1 MSFSSMELIDRHL
14 NYNPCL
20 TLQARLAE
28 STSCGEWQL
37 LQLVSHVI
45 MLYNARLI
53 NKFVILCRGECGG
66 E

>member
-1 MSFSSMELIDRHL
+1 MTFSSMELNDRHL

-45 MLYNARLI
+45 MLNNAI
-53 NKFVILCRGECGG
+53 NEFVILCRGECGG